1 MMLRVLLFVLP
12 LTVSGF
18 SGAATPVM
26 PDDVL
31 SGLKQF
37 RQAGE
42 VGVDLGDRRQ
52 QALYEDEFINTD

>member
-12 LTVSGF
+12 LTVSNF
-18 SGAATPVM
+18 SGAATPAM

-37 RQAGE
+37 RQAG
-42 VGVDLGDRRQ
+42 
-52 QALYEDEFINTD
+52 